1 MRTIIRNGLMER
13 DVGGTSSQV
22 HGLQAG
28 VAEFKT
34 RQFVPGT
41 LDYKDIIIIIYREL
55 VWL

>member
-1 MRTIIRNGLMER
+1 MER